1 MNCCWRLNTGFAQA
15 LAAVAA
21 LGKHKAFE
29 PAELHRFAAL
39 VQEARAATN
48 SYVTSV
54 IEIAE
59 TAEAGRHFRKR
70 LRREWREE
78 QGR

>member
-1 MNCCWRLNTGFAQA
+1 M
-15 LAAVAA
+15 AA
-21 LGKHKAFE
+21 L
-29 PAELHRFAAL
+29 RFAAL
-39 VQEARAATN
+39 VKEARAATN

-59 TAEAGRHFRKR
+59 NAEAGRHFGKR
-70 LRREWREE
+70 LRRERREE